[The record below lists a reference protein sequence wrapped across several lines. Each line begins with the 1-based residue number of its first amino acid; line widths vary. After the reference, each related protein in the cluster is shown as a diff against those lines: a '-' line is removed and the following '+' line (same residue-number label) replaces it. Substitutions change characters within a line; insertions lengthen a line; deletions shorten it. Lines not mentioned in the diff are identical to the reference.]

1 MIENPNRR
9 HETKRGPF
17 ENAKLHKKLRDATDS
32 RERGQSEKDAAA
44 FHQHVFRKVDSDVL
58 RSIKERHGRYIP
70 KQRMQEARHLPA
82 SVLPRQEYQS
92 LVRSAYDVDDNQAQ
106 RMLGHY
112 DKQNGG
118 IWVSQTHPL
127 TARLL
132 AHEHLHQ
139 LEDPKTGD
147 MLGKGL
153 EEGMTEWLARDAVGD
168 PHFANQPRVYP
179 HEVRI
184 VNTLRA
190 LAGDRALKQA
200 YFQGDW
206 QALQQGVNEQL
217 GEGALAKIARLTD
230 QKKYKEAELFIRQ
243 NYENG

>member
-1 MIENPNRR
+1 MIENPNKR
-9 HETKRGPF
+9 HETKRRPF
-17 ENAKLHKKLRDATDS
+17 ENAKLHKKLRDASDS

-44 FHQHVFRKVDSDVL
+44 IHQRVFRKVDSDVL
-58 RSIKERHGRYIP
+58 SSIKKRHGDYIP
-70 KQRMQEARHLPA
+70 EQRMQEARHLPA
-82 SVLPRQEYQS
+82 SVLPRQEYES
-92 LVRSAYDVDDNQAQ
+92 LVRSVYDVDEDQAK

-112 DKQNGG
+112 DRQNGG
-118 IWVSQTHPL
+118 VWVSQTYPL

-168 PHFANQPRVYP
+168 PHFADQPRVYAQ
-179 HEVRI
+179 EVRI
-184 VNTLRA
+184 VNTLGA
-190 LAGDRALKQA
+190 VVGDKTLKQA

-206 QALQQGVNEQL
+206 QSLRRGVNEQL
-217 GEGALAKIARLTD
+217 GEGALAKIAHLTD
-230 QKKYKEAELFIRQ
+230 QKKYKEVEAFIQ
-243 NYENG
+243 GSYEDR